1 MLIHMRTQASPQQT
15 AAVRQFLQH
24 LGYETVPLPYLG
36 AGVFAALPGED
47 QPCLPAADPL
57 PRLRRECV
65 AALAIARLEP
75 AAAHALTGRARRPQ
89 GSVVRVG
96 GVAIGGED
104 VVVVAGPCS
113 VECLDQLWATAQ
125 GVKAAGAHLLR
136 GGAFKPRTSPYAFQG
151 LGLHGLKLLAEVGG
165 RVGMPVVTEVMS
177 AEDVPL
183 VAAYADMLQVGAR
196 NMQNFPLL
204 KRLGAA
210 GKPVLLK
217 RAPSATLDEW
227 LGAAEY
233 LMTRGNDQ
241 VVLCE
246 RGIRGFDTHTR
257 NTLDLAAV
265 AALRE
270 LTHLPVLVD
279 PSHATGRR
287 SLIASTARAALAAGA
302 DGVCIEAHIRPDE
315 SISDREQAIAPAD
328 LAALMPSLAAIARAV
343 GRCLPPPRLQ
353 PALVPLSPAEAAL
366 TPVP

>member
-15 AAVRQFLQH
+15 GAVRQFLER
-24 LGYETVPLPYLG
+24 LGYETAPLPYLG
-36 AGVFAALPGED
+36 PGVFAALPGED
-47 QPCLPAADPL
+47 QVCLPDADPL
-57 PRLRRECV
+57 PRLRRECQ

-75 AAAHALTGRARRPQ
+75 AAAHALTGRARRP
-89 GSVVRVG
+89 GGTLVRVG
-96 GVAIGGED
+96 PVAIGGEA

-113 VECLDQLWATAQ
+113 VESLDQLWATAQ
-125 GVKAAGAHLLR
+125 GVKQAGAHLLR

-151 LGLHGLKLLAEVGG
+151 LGRHGLKLLAEVGA

-177 AEDVPL
+177 AEDVAL
-183 VAAYADMLQVGAR
+183 VADYADMLQVGAR

-204 KRLGAA
+204 KRLGMA

-233 LMTRGNDQ
+233 LMARGNDQ

-246 RGIRGFDTHTR
+246 RGIRGFDAHTR

-265 AALRE
+265 AAVRE
-270 LTHLPVLVD
+270 LTHLPVLAD

-287 SLIASTARAALAAGA
+287 SLIAAAARAAVAVGA
-302 DGVCIEAHIRPDE
+302 DGVCIEAHIQPEE
-315 SISDREQAIAPAD
+315 SISDREQAISPSD
-328 LAALMPSLAAIARAV
+328 LAAFMPSLAAIAQAV
-343 GRCLPPPRLQ
+343 GRTLAVPSSLFPVPLPPYSTTCR
-353 PALVPLSPAEAAL
+353 AV
-366 TPVP
+366 